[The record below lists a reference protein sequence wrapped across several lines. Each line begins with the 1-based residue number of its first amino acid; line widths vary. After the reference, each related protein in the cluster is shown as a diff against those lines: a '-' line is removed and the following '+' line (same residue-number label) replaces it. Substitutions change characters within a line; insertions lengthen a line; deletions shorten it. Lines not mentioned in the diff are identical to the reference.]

1 MEGGSTMEQG
11 VILLQTKNDRDGIR
25 SFAFQLTQI
34 VQRAMRS
41 KIKLV
46 DYIIIYDVKD
56 VAKTAVR
63 EVTKLDAKK
72 RFDSLLIY
80 SPSQICRD
88 AVEYQAFVALMAQEF
103 QVKVRY
109 IRSNF

>member
-1 MEGGSTMEQG
+1 MEKG
-11 VILLQTKNDRDGIR
+11 VILLQTKNDKDSIK
-25 SFAFQLTQI
+25 SFSFQLAQI
-34 VQRAMRS
+34 VERAIKS
-41 KIKLV
+41 KIQLV
-46 DYIIIYDVKD
+46 DIIIIYDVKD
-56 VAKTAVR
+56 IAKTAVR

-80 SPSQICRD
+80 SPSQICKD

-103 QVKVRY
+103 KVKVRY

>member
-1 MEGGSTMEQG
+1 MEQG
-11 VILLQTKNDRDGIR
+11 AILLQTKNDKDSIK
-25 SFAFQLTQI
+25 SFSFQLAQI
-34 VQRAMRS
+34 VERALKNR
-41 KIKLV
+41 IQLV
-46 DYIIIYDVKD
+46 DIIIIYDVKD

-80 SPSQICRD
+80 SPSQICKD
-88 AVEYQAFVALMAQEF
+88 AVEYQAFVALMADEF
-103 QVKVRY
+103 KVNLRY